1 MRAGGSP
8 GASCLSC
15 ANGASVT
22 PELIHEP
29 RGRHA
34 PARVSGGSRVGRAHP
49 EPGSVPVPSD
59 GGVTDAEVPRR
70 TAGSAGRG
78 GAAGARTALRFP
90 ARSAPPCHAGFQ
102 NDVCRRE
109 NRETCHEPVSGSLI
123 CVLSLHLPQKLI
135 YRGDFTRMLI
145 AFLQCV

>member
-49 EPGSVPVPSD
+49 EPGSVPVRSD
-59 GGVTDAEVPRR
+59 GGVTDAGRSWANGWLRGQGRRGGGTDGTALPGKVGPTLPRR
-70 TAGSAGRG
+70 
-78 GAAGARTALRFP
+78 
-90 ARSAPPCHAGFQ
+90 
-102 NDVCRRE
+102 
-109 NRETCHEPVSGSLI
+109 
-123 CVLSLHLPQKLI
+123 LPK
-135 YRGDFTRMLI
+135 
-145 AFLQCV
+145 